1 MKLDKAFP
9 PTPAAFGDA
18 ISKGIREGEK
28 RMKMKYKMRL
38 SMIAACLV
46 VCLLVGAYAAGT
58 GDRTDTTSA
67 STPEGGGAIIGGSNG
82 GTNIFVTV
90 SPSPTPENAAWPD
103 NETNEKTVY
112 MTEFGTWYH
121 DDPICQGMQDA
132 MLVPLSEAIEEHKL
146 PCPICI
152 GKTVYATANGI
163 FYHSDPG
170 CSGMQG
176 AGQWKESDAVA
187 NGKLPCPVCLSDQE
201 ADLSSYP
208 EKALQALERVFP
220 GCVEVLE
227 KHYNIDQ
234 LYAQAYTVDSG
245 TIRVNVSAAAV
256 TVAEVAFFGNE
267 TKVEIYFNDVEIC
280 RKILACQEE
289 NTLSDKLV
297 DLSLICKEELLNNL
311 LTAVHDSVRS
321 RMPVSSEYYNL
332 QIIELNFADEECMTA
347 AFHFETQYYCE
358 ALFAFDLAEG
368 DALSNVTLTSQW

>member
-18 ISKGIREGEK
+18 VSKGIREGEK
-28 RMKMKYKMRL
+28 RMKMKYKMKL

-46 VCLLVGAYAAGT
+46 VCLLVGAYAAST
-58 GDRTDTTSA
+58 GDKTDTTATAQPSD
-67 STPEGGGAIIGGSNG
+67 SQSVPFDT
-82 GTNIFVTV
+82 VTV
-90 SPSPTPENAAWPD
+90 SPTPKNAAWPD
-103 NETNEKTVY
+103 SETHEKSVY
-112 MTEFGTWYH
+112 MTEFGAWYH
-121 DDPICQGMQDA
+121 DDPLCQGMQGA

-176 AGQWKESDAVA
+176 AVQWKESDAVA

-227 KHYNIDQ
+227 EHYNIDQ
-234 LYAQAYTVDSG
+234 LYAQVYTVDSG
-245 TIRVNVSAAAV
+245 TIRVDVSAAAV

-280 RKILACQEE
+280 HKILACREE

-297 DLSLICKEELLNNL
+297 ELSLICKEELLNNL
-311 LTAVHDSVRS
+311 LTTVHDSVRS
-321 RMPVSSEYYNL
+321 RMPVSNEYYNL
-332 QIIELNFADEECMTA
+332 QIIKLSFADEECMTA